1 MPVYDYLGEA
11 PILPADGRWWL
22 APSATL
28 IGRVTVGEDV
38 GIWFGAVIRGDIERI
53 IIGAR
58 TNVQEHSVLHTDAGF
73 PLTIGEGCTVGH
85 RAILHGCT
93 IGANSLI
100 GMGAVVLNGAKVGAN
115 CLIGAHA
122 LVPEGKEIPE
132 NSLVVGVPGKVA
144 RVLTPEQIEG
154 LTASADRYVANW
166 KRYAA
171 GGFHAIG

>member
-1 MPVYDYLGEA
+1 MPIYDYLGEA
-11 PILPADGRWWL
+11 PILPPAGDWWL

-28 IGRVTVGEDV
+28 IGRVTVGAEV

-53 IIGAR
+53 TIGAR
-58 TNVQEHSVLHTDAGF
+58 TNIQEHAMLHTDAGF
-73 PLTIGEGCTVGH
+73 PLTIGDGCTVGH

-122 LVPEGKEIPE
+122 LVGEGKEIPDG
-132 NSLVVGVPGKVA
+132 SLVVGVPGKVN
-144 RVLTPEQIEG
+144 RPLTPEQIEG
-154 LTASADRYVANW
+154 LAASADRYVANW
-166 KRYAA
+166 RRYAT
-171 GGFHAIG
+171 GGFREIG